1 QGSKRGSWKTMPSL
15 PDNGRSTVPLKSVSS
30 LAMMRSIVV
39 LPQPDGPTR
48 APTSLFP
55 MLKQTS
61 RRTSK
66 RSPDAVVNALCAM
79 RTSSCTNS
87 PAGRTSFNGL
97 HDSEFDTDNNND
109 ECQRITEEKRHVK
122 HRDSDAEC

>member
-1 QGSKRGSWKTMPSL
+1 

-79 RTSSCTNS
+79 RTSSCPNS
-87 PAGRTSFNGL
+87 PARCTSFSGL
-97 HDSEFDTDNNND
+97 QQCGFDKENNHD
-109 ECQRITEEKRHVK
+109 ECERISKNKRHVK
-122 HRDSDAEC
+122 